1 MPDASTPLNEDNV
14 AEALQAI
21 KDARK
26 LLEYG
31 WLTDR
36 DGKLTAQCTGAIT
49 KCRASKET

>member
-36 DGKLTAQCTGAIT
+36 EWKANGAMYWCYH
-49 KCRASKET
+49 KM

>member
-26 LLEYG
+26 LFEHGLFV
-31 WLTDR
+31 
-36 DGKLTAQCTGAIT
+36 DGEQKTEESLVLS
-49 KCRASKET
+49 R